1 MDEYAIVHFSLC
13 KTIGFL
19 AIFLHEMHETCCK
32 IVRKLQPREY
42 TQGRRNGGQ
51 GGDRPPLDF
60 GRSVNPIPTGEQI
73 MPTTLLLIFP
83 RIFRL
88 SYGPDT
94 QEVYI

>member
-19 AIFLHEMHETCCK
+19 AIFFHEMHETCCK

-51 GGDRPPLDF
+51 GGNRPP
-60 GRSVNPIPTGEQI
+60 
-73 MPTTLLLIFP
+73 
-83 RIFRL
+83 
-88 SYGPDT
+88 
-94 QEVYI
+94 

>member
-42 TQGRRNGGQ
+42 TQGRWNQRAWG
-51 GGDRPPLDF
+51 RSSPAPLDF
-60 GRSVNPIPTGEQI
+60 GRCPYYYLIIPYYY
-73 MPTTLLLIFP
+73 FP
-83 RIFRL
+83 PP
-88 SYGPDT
+88 PDF
-94 QEVYI
+94 